1 MDFDFPGDDD
11 PRRTPVR
18 EWLAANPRPTGR
30 QMAEAGWVVPH
41 WPAPFGRDADPMTQ
55 LLIDEEFKRAGV
67 ARPTNPIG
75 TGWAAPTIFLAGNDE
90 QRERFLMP
98 CIAGEEIWC
107 QLFSEPDAGS
117 DLASLSTR
125 AVRDGDEYVV
135 NGSKIWSSGAHH
147 SKYGIL
153 IARTDPDAPKHKGIS
168 YFICPMDLPGI
179 TMSPIIDMTTAHS
192 FNQVFFDDVR
202 IPASLLVGEENDGW
216 RLAKMT
222 LANERVSLS
231 SGGALWGHG
240 PNTDHLMDVLR
251 AGGGVGDSV
260 LRQEAARVYSRGRI
274 LHMIQMRALSA
285 RLKGATPG
293 PEASIQK
300 LVADE
305 HGQDIMALAKAVAG
319 TSGVLEGSGPLGRI
333 EDPSGRSS
341 RQQNLDRLADVDPVW
356 HYGWLYSPALTV
368 GGGPFAVQ
376 RNIVA
381 EHVLGLPREPNVEK
395 GLTWAEAQK
404 ARGGA
409 PS

>member
-251 AGGGVGDSV
+251 AGGGVGDPV

-368 GGGPFAVQ
+368 GGGTFAVQ

-395 GLTWAEAQK
+395 GMTWAEAQK

>member
-251 AGGGVGDSV
+251 AGGGVGDPV

-305 HGQDIMALAKAVAG
+305 HGQDIMAFAKAIAG
-319 TSGVLEGSGPLGRI
+319 TRGVLEGSGPLGRI

-368 GGGPFAVQ
+368 GGGTFAVQ

>member
-41 WPAPFGRDADPMTQ
+41 WPAPYGRDADPMTQ

-67 ARPTNPIG
+67 SRPSNPIG

-90 QRERFLMP
+90 QREQFLMP

-125 AVRDGDEYVV
+125 AIRDGDEYVV

-179 TMSPIIDMTTAHS
+179 TMTPIIDMTTAHS

-240 PNTDHLMDVLR
+240 PNADHLMDVLR
-251 AGGGVGDSV
+251 AGGGVSDPV

-333 EDPSGRSS
+333 EDPSGRST
-341 RQQNLDRLADVDPVW
+341 RQQQLDRLADVDPVW

-368 GGGPFAVQ
+368 GGGTFAVQ

-395 GLTWAEAQK
+395 GMTWAETQK

-409 PS
+409 LS